1 MSCSRFESVV
11 GPGGRVFD
19 DLSPDERS
27 RFVDHLRG
35 CSRCREAALAADS
48 SMLFESL
55 PRVEL
60 LADELNSIRSSVRTL
75 RRAREVER
83 SVSMVRWTRR
93 AAAVAALFV
102 VALLLDPGRPEQV
115 SDDVPFA
122 GALGVG
128 AGQLDLGPSDEDDQ
142 PPAPR
147 LTETAGDADHPSHGG
162 EGQDSS
168 GLNDAEPDD
177 GSDEDSSAEHKPL
190 Q

>member
-11 GPGGRVFD
+11 GPGRVFD

-27 RFVDHLRG
+27 RLVDHLRD
-35 CSRCREAALAADS
+35 CSRCREAAFTADS

-55 PRVEL
+55 PRIEL
-60 LADELNSIRSSVRTL
+60 SADELNSIRASVRTL

-83 SVSMVRWTRR
+83 SVSVVRWTRR

-102 VALLLDPGRPEQV
+102 VALLLDPGRPDQV

-128 AGQLDLGPSDEDDQ
+128 WSWRFTHIDSYRWSSPSSIS
-142 PPAPR
+142 
-147 LTETAGDADHPSHGG
+147 T
-162 EGQDSS
+162 
-168 GLNDAEPDD
+168 
-177 GSDEDSSAEHKPL
+177 GSRWHI
-190 Q
+190 